1 MFRGSVHCR
10 HGRKHGSVQIDMVLE
25 KELRVLHLDL
35 QAAGGGSDSGP
46 GLFYSNKYI
55 PLPGHHK
62 LVALS

>member
-1 MFRGSVHCR
+1 
-10 HGRKHGSVQIDMVLE
+10 MVLE